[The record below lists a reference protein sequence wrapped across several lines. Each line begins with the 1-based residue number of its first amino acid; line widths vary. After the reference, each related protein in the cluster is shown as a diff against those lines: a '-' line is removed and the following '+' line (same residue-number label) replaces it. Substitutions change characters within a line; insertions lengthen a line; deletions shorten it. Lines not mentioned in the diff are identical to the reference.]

1 MHERKRHN
9 LLAMAPG
16 ERLDYF
22 VRKIV
27 DFEQAWGLY
36 QDGWATS
43 AFDVGEAVP
52 LWPEAALAEA
62 CATGAWAG
70 FVAQPISLDDFRGRW
85 LPGLRADSRVCQV
98 FPVPTQQGV
107 VICPDDLGGLINDEL
122 QPYL

>member
-36 QDGWATS
+36 KDG
-43 AFDVGEAVP
+43 
-52 LWPEAALAEA
+52 L
-62 CATGAWAG
+62 
-70 FVAQPISLDDFRGRW
+70 
-85 LPGLRADSRVCQV
+85 
-98 FPVPTQQGV
+98 
-107 VICPDDLGGLINDEL
+107 
-122 QPYL
+122 